1 MALELSGKAAL
12 VTGGGSG
19 ICLELTRKLLK
30 AGCSV
35 TIADLALRAEAKE
48 VVAEWKEGRV
58 IFVQTDVTNWQQ
70 LQAAFDKTME
80 AFGRLDIVVPGAGIF
95 EPVCI
100 LPRLVTRA
108 VEEWCTDGS
117 S

>member
-1 MALELSGKAAL
+1 MALDLNGKAAL

-35 TIADLALRAEAKE
+35 TIADLRLLPEAKE

-58 IFVQTDVTNWQQ
+58 IFVQTDVADWNQ

-80 AFGRLDIVVPGAGIF
+80 AFGRLDVVVPGAGLF

-100 LPRLVTRA
+100 LSILR
-108 VEEWCTDGS
+108 G
-117 S
+117 